1 LVFGV
6 LHETILRAGDGE
18 SKAERRTIRGAA
30 LTGPPAAASCAPP
43 PAGRPPH
50 AGKNSMGIPFRRDDA
65 LVPGAV
71 EDAAPGV
78 RRVLC
83 GNPSAFTF
91 RGTNTYLIGRGRG
104 VAVLDPGPEDA
115 AHLAALLAATRGET
129 VSHIIVSHTHRD
141 HSPGAAALA
150 AATGAPTYGHG
161 PHLTPPDQGG
171 EGGDHAFRPDTRLAD
186 GEAVEGDGWRLT
198 ALHTPG
204 HCGNHLCFAL
214 EGTGTL
220 FSADHVM
227 SWSTSV
233 VSPPDGDMAAY
244 MRSLQR
250 VREREDRLLLPGHG
264 PAITDPQPF
273 LAALAAHR
281 EEREARVAEALSQ
294 AGRPATAADLV
305 APVYGPLDPRLVA
318 AAGRSLLAHLIK
330 LEAEGAARREGE
342 AWRPA

>member
-1 LVFGV
+1 
-6 LHETILRAGDGE
+6 
-18 SKAERRTIRGAA
+18 
-30 LTGPPAAASCAPP
+30 
-43 PAGRPPH
+43 
-50 AGKNSMGIPFRRDDA
+50 MGIPFRRDDA
-65 LVPGAV
+65 LSPGAV
-71 EDAAPGV
+71 EEAAPGV

-91 RGTNTYLIGRGRG
+91 RGTNTYIIGRGRG

-115 AHLAALLAATRGET
+115 AHLQAILAATRGET
-129 VSHIIVSHTHRD
+129 VSHILVSHTHRD

-150 AATGAPTYGHG
+150 AATGAPTYAHG

-171 EGGDHAFRPDTRLAD
+171 EGGDHAFRPDRLLAD
-186 GEAVEGDGWRLT
+186 SETVEGEGGWRLT

-244 MRSLQR
+244 MRSLKQL
-250 VREREDRLLLPGHG
+250 RERDDRLLLPGHG
-264 PAITDPQPF
+264 PAITEPQPF
-273 LAALAAHR
+273 LSALAAHR
-281 EEREARVAEALSQ
+281 EEREALVVEALRVR
-294 AGRPATAADLV
+294 AGRPATAAELV

-342 AWRPA
+342 AWCFA